1 MAKSKLGLGKIL
13 MGVAALLGIVAIVM
27 MFAPHL
33 SEAEGKITYSGMD
46 VTFGHSET
54 QLGITLKIFNFSF
67 INLLAYILV
76 LVGVVFTVLAMFGK
90 LGKISSFVAMAAF
103 VVGGILFF
111 LVIQGTSPNVGEASG
126 ELADKIIEE
135 IKKTFSLG
143 IGAIMAGIAS
153 ILAGVAT
160 ALATFMFKN

>member
-1 MAKSKLGLGKIL
+1 M
-13 MGVAALLGIVAIVM
+13 
-27 MFAPHL
+27 
-33 SEAEGKITYSGMD
+33 
-46 VTFGHSET
+46 
-54 QLGITLKIFNFSF
+54 
-67 INLLAYILV
+67 
-76 LVGVVFTVLAMFGK
+76 
-90 LGKISSFVAMAAF
+90 
-103 VVGGILFF
+103 
-111 LVIQGTSPNVGEASG
+111 GEASG

>member
-1 MAKSKLGLGKIL
+1 MLFRS
-13 MGVAALLGIVAIVM
+13 
-27 MFAPHL
+27 
-33 SEAEGKITYSGMD
+33 
-46 VTFGHSET
+46 
-54 QLGITLKIFNFSF
+54 
-67 INLLAYILV
+67 YILV